1 MKAEYLIVNRE
12 KEVIGAVYED
22 RRRADAA
29 QLEEDIRSGRV
40 ENLHLAQETEYG
52 AAQYNL
58 AAEEQQD
65 VRIWADSVLP
75 LIEDRSP
82 EPSRTEDIR
91 FLHMMKDLKN

>member
-40 ENLHLAQETEYG
+40 GNLHRAQGMEYG
-52 AAQYNL
+52 AVSYSL
-58 AAEEQQD
+58 AADGQQG
-65 VRIWADSVLP
+65 VRIQADSALP

>member
-12 KEVIGAVYED
+12 KEVIAAVYED

-40 ENLHLAQETEYG
+40 ENLHLAQETEYV

-58 AAEEQQD
+58 ATEEQQD

-82 EPSRTEDIR
+82 EPSRTEDNR